1 MKNGIVILG
10 VLLLL
15 VGGLFSL
22 QGLGIVKGSMM
33 TGQSLWL
40 WVGLVG
46 VVLGAAV
53 IVRGLTLRA
62 R

>member
-1 MKNGIVILG
+1 MKNGMIILG
-10 VLLLL
+10 VVLVL

-53 IVRGLTLRA
+53 IVGGLRPRA